1 MPLSPNPRQ
10 PPSRTQGRFGVFLA
24 GIVLPAFRGSPPSL
38 AASTTSVYWRMW
50 LPKPLLDSDTGALE
64 VPLSL
69 PTASHLSSL
78 GRPPE
83 ARGEPWWALQASQ
96 TKPRGSAAA
105 FSTNAPQPWGS
116 GGCLCACVCE
126 CVSVSLHACVSCVC
140 ACVSACV
147 SLRACLCLHVCAC
160 VHACVACPCASLSV
174 YVFACCFCVC
184 M

>member
-69 PTASHLSSL
+69 PTASRLSSL

-83 ARGEPWWALQASQ
+83 AGENRGGL
-96 TKPRGSAAA
+96 
-105 FSTNAPQPWGS
+105 F
-116 GGCLCACVCE
+116 
-126 CVSVSLHACVSCVC
+126 
-140 ACVSACV
+140 
-147 SLRACLCLHVCAC
+147 
-160 VHACVACPCASLSV
+160 SLSNKTQRV
-174 YVFACCFCVC
+174 CSCLQHQRPTTMGVWRVLVC
-184 M
+184 MCL